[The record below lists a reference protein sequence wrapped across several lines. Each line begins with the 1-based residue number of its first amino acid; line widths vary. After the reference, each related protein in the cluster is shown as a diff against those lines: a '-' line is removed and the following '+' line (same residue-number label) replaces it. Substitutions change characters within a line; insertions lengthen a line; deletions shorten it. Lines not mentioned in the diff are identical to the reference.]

1 MDSLSLRPCKNK
13 NFIDKITK
21 DPQFKIKL
29 YNNLDRVFKLNEKI
43 ELKPKKKMKSVDK
56 KDYINYFVNRFYHVK
71 LFTDNIHDIT
81 SDEESS
87 EEDDDYETY
96 YFSN

>member
-1 MDSLSLRPCKNK
+1 MDSLRPCKKK
-13 NFIDKITK
+13 NLIDKIVT

-29 YNNLDRVFKLNEKI
+29 NNNLDRIFKLNEKI
-43 ELKPKKKMKSVDK
+43 ELKTKKKIKSVDK

-71 LFTDNIHDIT
+71 LFTDNIYDIT

-87 EEDDDYETY
+87 EDDDDYETNY
-96 YFSN
+96 YSN